1 MLTDEE
7 VLLKSTVRD
16 FADKQLKPNASALD
30 QNGEFPSEN
39 IRGLSELGLF
49 GLTVDEKYGGSG
61 GTMRQLAVTIEEIA
75 RGCGSTSVVY
85 IAHLSLCTHFI
96 EHFGTER
103 LKTAF
108 IPELAS
114 SERIGAFAL
123 TEEGA
128 GSDAA
133 AIKLTAEREGSL
145 YKLNGSKLFTTN
157 ALEAEIFVVLAT
169 LDPSAGTRGM
179 TAFVVDLPVGGFHIN
194 AQHGKM
200 GMRATST
207 AELIFNNCIIESWRR
222 IGAEGE
228 AFGMTMK
235 ILDGSRIAVAAQCV
249 GLAQA
254 AYEASLEYVKQRYAF
269 GQHLSKFQSIQ
280 WVIADMATNIDAAR
294 LLTMRAATL
303 KDKGKE

>member
-1 MLTDEE
+1 M
-7 VLLKSTVRD
+7 V
-16 FADKQLKPNASALD
+16 
-30 QNGEFPSEN
+30 
-39 IRGLSELGLF
+39 
-49 GLTVDEKYGGSG
+49 
-61 GTMRQLAVTIEEIA
+61 
-75 RGCGSTSVVY
+75 
-85 IAHLSLCTHFI
+85 
-96 EHFGTER
+96 
-103 LKTAF
+103 AF
-108 IPELAS
+108 I
-114 SERIGAFAL
+114 
-123 TEEGA
+123 
-128 GSDAA
+128 
-133 AIKLTAEREGSL
+133 
-145 YKLNGSKLFTTN
+145 
-157 ALEAEIFVVLAT
+157 
-169 LDPSAGTRGM
+169 
-179 TAFVVDLPVGGFHIN
+179 VDLPVEGFHIN

-254 AYEASLEYVKQRYAF
+254 AYEASLEYVRQRYAF

-303 KDKGKE
+303 KDKGKEYSREASMAKLFASRVAVEVADKAVQIHGGTGYFAPTVVERLYRDAKLTEIYEGTSEVQRMVISKSLLE